1 MTINLIVLTGAIGF
15 LRFHRMV
22 FDSTRHSAFVHFPSF
37 SQRRYPS
44 RNLEVN
50 LQSTSG
56 VKFFTNFYVMKNRI
70 TVYLYIHSRVV

>member
-1 MTINLIVLTGAIGF
+1 MTINPIDITGAIGF
-15 LRFHRMV
+15 LRIHRMV
-22 FDSTRHSAFVHFPSF
+22 FNSTRHFAAVHFPSF

-56 VKFFTNFYVMKNRI
+56 VIFLQNST
-70 TVYLYIHSRVV
+70 S